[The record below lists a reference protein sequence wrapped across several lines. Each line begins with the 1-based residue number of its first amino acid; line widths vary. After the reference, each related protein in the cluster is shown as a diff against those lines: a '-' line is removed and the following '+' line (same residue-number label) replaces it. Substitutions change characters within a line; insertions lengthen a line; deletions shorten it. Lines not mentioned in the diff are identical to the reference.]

1 MTQPINVSP
10 AAMNHTA
17 DEHDAVA
24 EQIAAA
30 RAASPE
36 IHAAVASYGPI
47 MHEFKSA
54 VADLLAQR
62 DAALLGHDRTH
73 RDAAAGLRREAMNFV
88 NQDEINAE
96 RLRIDP

>member
-1 MTQPINVSP
+1 MSQPIHVSP
-10 AAMNHTA
+10 AAMNTVA
-17 DEHDAVA
+17 DQHDQVA

-30 RAASPE
+30 RSASPD
-36 IHAAVASYGPI
+36 IHAAVSSYGPI
-47 MHEFKSA
+47 MHQVKSA

-62 DAALLGHDRTH
+62 DAALLSHDHTH